1 MIGETLDSLDS
12 YARLQLW
19 QMATLA
25 IGLVALAALES
36 WLPRHPRRATR
47 ARILHFARNAGL
59 WLVTS
64 AAMSL
69 LFGSTLLYAAYWLE
83 VHRIGVLNFVATP
96 LWLRV
101 VAGFVAL
108 DLADYVF
115 HRMSHEIRWLW
126 LLHAVHHSDAD
137 VDVSTNLRA
146 HPLHIVA
153 TSLSKLIVL
162 AAIGI
167 PLWVWLLREL
177 VTMPITQLQH
187 AAVRLP
193 RRLEALLGYVIVTP
207 AMHQLHHSPRAALN
221 NTNFGGM
228 LSWWD
233 RLFGTYTPPFEA
245 PPTGFGLDALRERK
259 WQTVWGMCATPF
271 AARNIDP
278 L

>member
-1 MIGETLDSLDS
+1 MDSLTS
-12 YARLQLW
+12 YAQLQLW
-19 QMATLA
+19 QMGALA
-25 IGLVALAALES
+25 VGLVALLALES
-36 WLPRHPRRATR
+36 WFPRHTRRPAAARRA
-47 ARILHFARNAGL
+47 HFARNAGL
-59 WLVTS
+59 WLLTS

-69 LFGSTLLYAAYWLE
+69 SFGGTLLYAAYWLE
-83 VHRIGVLNFVATP
+83 VHRIGLLNFVVAP
-96 LWLRV
+96 LWVRV

-115 HRMSHEIRWLW
+115 HRMSHEVRWLW

-146 HPLHIVA
+146 HPLHIIA
-153 TSLSKLIVL
+153 TSATKLVVL
-162 AAIGI
+162 AAVGI

-187 AAVRLP
+187 AAVQLP
-193 RRLEALLGYVIVTP
+193 NRLERLLGYLIVTP

-228 LSWWD
+228 VPWWD
-233 RLFGTYTPPFEA
+233 RLFGTYTQPAADPAHE
-245 PPTGFGLDALRERK
+245 FGLDALRDRK

-271 AARNIDP
+271 AARRIDS

>member
-1 MIGETLDSLDS
+1 LDSLAW
-12 YARLQLW
+12 YAQLQFY
-19 QMATLA
+19 QM
-25 IGLVALAALES
+25 LVLAAGLLILLGSES
-36 WLPRHPRRATR
+36 LAPRRPRQSVA
-47 ARILHFARNAGL
+47 ARTAHLVRNGML

-64 AAMSL
+64 VTTSVIL
-69 LFGSTLLYAAYWLE
+69 GGTVLYTAYWLE
-83 VHRIGVLNFVATP
+83 VQRIGLLHFFATP

-115 HRMSHEIRWLW
+115 HRMSHDVRWLW
-126 LLHAVHHSDAD
+126 LLHAVHHSDED

-146 HPLHIVA
+146 HPLHVIA
-153 TSLSKLIVL
+153 TTATKLIVL

-177 VTMPITQLQH
+177 VVMPITQLQH

-193 RRLEALLGYVIVTP
+193 ARLERLLGYVIVTP
-207 AMHQLHHSPRAALN
+207 AIHQLHHSPRAALN

-228 LSWWD
+228 VPWWD
-233 RLFGTYTPPFEA
+233 RLFGTYSEPADA
-245 PPTGFGLDALRERK
+245 PAVEFGLDALREPR

-271 AARNIDP
+271 TARRIDP

>member
-1 MIGETLDSLDS
+1 
-12 YARLQLW
+12 
-19 QMATLA
+19 MAALA
-25 IGLVALAALES
+25 IGLVVLAALES
-36 WLPRHPRRATR
+36 LLPRHPQRPAR

-64 AAMSL
+64 ATMSL
-69 LFGSTLLYAAYWLE
+69 VFGSTLLYAAYWLE

-96 LWLRV
+96 LWLRL
-101 VAGFVAL
+101 VAGLVAL

-115 HRMSHEIRWLW
+115 HRMSHEVRWLW

-146 HPLHIVA
+146 HPLHIVV

-193 RRLEALLGYVIVTP
+193 RRLEALLAYAIVTP
-207 AMHQLHHSPRAALN
+207 AMHQMHHSPQAALN

-228 LSWWD
+228 LPWWD
-233 RLFGTYTPPFEA
+233 RLFGTYAPPFETD
-245 PPTGFGLDALRERK
+245 PTGFGLDALRGRK

-271 AARNIDP
+271 AARRIDP